1 MSNCFKSQKQVKLT
15 LQLPLNLDKATNKQI
30 NLTYTLNM
38 KFYRENHKD
47 EEHKHSWTT
56 TGYKD

>member
-47 EEHKHSWTT
+47 EEHKHS
-56 TGYKD
+56 